1 MRDGRACLP
10 KCGLLLEKVER
21 VVGGGL
27 VVGGGGMEMKLV
39 EDCGGKGSNEVE
51 EGGNKK
57 SNEGVGGRVG
67 GWRGDGGGA
76 AESEVPPLI

>member
-10 KCGLLLEKVER
+10 KCGLLLGKVER
-21 VVGGGL
+21 VAGGGGG
-27 VVGGGGMEMKLV
+27 GGGGMEMKLV

-57 SNEGVGGRVG
+57 SNEGVGVRVG
-67 GWRGDGGGA
+67 RGKGWGCGG
-76 AESEVPPLI
+76 SRK